1 MQKLVAGLH
10 KFQSEFCRSNQ
21 SLFEKLA
28 QGQNPEALFI
38 SCSDSRV
45 IPNLITQ
52 TGPGDLF
59 VLRNAGNI
67 VPPHGA
73 GGMGETA
80 TIEFAVTALGVK
92 DIVVC
97 GHTLC
102 GAMRGLLDLD
112 SLGSM
117 PAVKSWLAHAESTR
131 RIVTENYA
139 HLDGPARLTATA
151 QENVLVQIENLR
163 THPAVRSKLVRGEL
177 AIHGWVYKT
186 ETGEVFA
193 YDHERSQ
200 FVPFGESDVGPV
212 PASSSRLSQKAAS

>member
-1 MQKLVAGLH
+1 MQKLVDGLH

-21 SLFEKLA
+21 DLFKKLS

-52 TGPGDLF
+52 TQPGDLF
-59 VLRNAGNI
+59 VMRNAGNI
-67 VPPHGA
+67 IPPHGA
-73 GGMGETA
+73 GGVGETA

-102 GAMRGLLDLD
+102 GAMRGLLDLE
-112 SLGSM
+112 SLTTM
-117 PAVKSWLAHAESTR
+117 PAVKAWLGHAESTR
-131 RIVTENYA
+131 RIVLENYN
-139 HLDGPARLTATA
+139 HLEGTARLTATA

-163 THPAVRSKLVRGEL
+163 THPSVRSKLVRGEI
-177 AIHGWVYKT
+177 AIHAWVYKI

-193 YDHERSQ
+193 YDQESGQ
-200 FVPFGESDVGPV
+200 FLPFGRSDPPGSPPSSVTHRI
-212 PASSSRLSQKAAS
+212 AS

>member
-1 MQKLVAGLH
+1 MQKLVEGLH
-10 KFQSEFCRSNQ
+10 RFQSEFCRSNQ
-21 SLFEKLA
+21 DLFERLS

-52 TGPGDLF
+52 TGPGELF

-67 VPPHGA
+67 IPPHGS
-73 GGMGETA
+73 GGVGEMA

-102 GAMRGLLDLD
+102 GAMRGLLELEKLD
-112 SLGSM
+112 SM
-117 PAVKSWLAHAESTR
+117 PAVKSWLSHAESTR
-131 RIVTENYA
+131 RIITENYA
-139 HLDGPARLTATA
+139 HLEGNPRLTATV

-163 THPAVRSKLVRGEL
+163 THPSVRSKLLRGDL
-177 AIHGWVYKT
+177 AIHAWVYKI

-193 YDHERSQ
+193 YDQERGQ
-200 FVPFGESDVGPV
+200 FMPFGGTISANQP
-212 PASSSRLSQKAAS
+212 PLSEMHKAAS

>member
-1 MQKLVAGLH
+1 MQKLVEGLH
-10 KFQSEFCRSNQ
+10 KFQSEFCQTNQ
-21 SLFEKLA
+21 SLFERLSK
-28 QGQNPEALFI
+28 GQAPQALFI

-59 VLRNAGNI
+59 VVRNAGNI
-67 VPPHGA
+67 IPPHGA
-73 GGMGETA
+73 GGLGETA
-80 TIEFAVTALGVK
+80 SIEFAVTALGVK

-102 GAMRGLLDLD
+102 GAMKGLLDLD
-112 SLGSM
+112 NLTNM
-117 PAVKSWLAHAESTR
+117 PAVKAWLGHAESTR
-131 RIVTENYA
+131 RIVLENYK
-139 HLDGPARLTATA
+139 HLEGNARLTATA

-163 THPAVRSKLVRGEL
+163 THPAVRSKLVRGEV

-193 YDHERSQ
+193 YEQARGQ
-200 FVPFGESDVGPV
+200 FVPFGSAERT
-212 PASSSRLSQKAAS
+212 ASPTSGIEQRIAS